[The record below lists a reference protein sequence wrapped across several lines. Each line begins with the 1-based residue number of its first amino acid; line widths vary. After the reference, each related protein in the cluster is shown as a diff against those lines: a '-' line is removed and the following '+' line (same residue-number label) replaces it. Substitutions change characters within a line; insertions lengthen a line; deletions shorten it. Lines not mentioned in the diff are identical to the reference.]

1 MTTSSRLTIVVPG
14 DDPVQIAG
22 SPHLERLRTYGEV
35 ILYTDRP
42 ASLEEKIARAREADL
57 LINTRGAVTW
67 PGEALR
73 ALPKLRLIATC
84 SIGTDMIDLATARE
98 LGVVVC
104 NQPGRTAPVVAEHA
118 FGLMFALAKRAAFQ
132 TAELKAGRWTR
143 RENIFLQGKTLGVV
157 GTGAIGAEM
166 ARLGRAVGMN
176 VIAWTFHPSSERA
189 AALGVRF
196 VERDELLRTADVV
209 SLHVKLTEDSR
220 GMLGARELALMKPD
234 ALLINCARGGVV
246 DTAAL
251 VEALHRGHL
260 SGAAL
265 DVYDQEPLPADHP
278 LRSCEQ
284 VILTPHNADQTPEGV
299 DLLNEGALDNVIAFL
314 EGRPRNVVWVD

>member
-1 MTTSSRLTIVVPG
+1 MPPPSRLTIVIPG

-22 SPHLERLRTYGEV
+22 SPHLDRLRPYGEV
-35 ILYTDRP
+35 VLYTDRP
-42 ASLEEKIARAREADL
+42 ASLEEKIARACDADI

-73 ALPKLRLIATC
+73 ALPRLRLIATC
-84 SIGTDMIDLATARE
+84 SVGTDMIDLAVARE
-98 LGVVVC
+98 LGIVVC

-166 ARLGRAVGMN
+166 ARLGRALGMK
-176 VIAWTFHPSSERA
+176 VIAWTYHPSPERA
-189 AALGVRF
+189 AALGVQF
-196 VERDELLRTADVV
+196 VELDLLLRTADVV
-209 SLHVKLTEDSR
+209 SLHVKLTADSR
-220 GMLGARELALMKPD
+220 GLIGRRELALMKPG

-246 DTAAL
+246 DTPAL
-251 VEALHRGHL
+251 VEALHSGHL
-260 SGAAL
+260 GGAAL
-265 DVYDQEPLPADHP
+265 DVYDEEPLPPDHP
-278 LRSCEQ
+278 LLSCEQ
-284 VILTPHNADQTPEGV
+284 VVLTPHSADQTPEGI
-299 DLLNEGALDNVIAFL
+299 DLLNAGAVDNVIAFL
-314 EGRPRNVVWVD
+314 EGRPQNVV